1 MVMLNNIKLVWNNKT
16 NGFILLG
23 ILSLFCN
30 LSLKLP
36 INLIPL
42 ILSQCS
48 SSKFDFGIVDFT
60 IGEE

>member
-42 ILSQCS
+42 ILSQWS
-48 SSKFDFGIVDFT
+48 SSKFYFGIVDFT